1 MEYMQQY
8 NISVLIIG
16 LTGLMFLVQLLIAD
30 VVSIKSKQVPG
41 TRVNEDHNDF
51 LFRATRTYANSTETV
66 GLFIL
71 FLLFAVLSGA
81 DAKWVNIFSVTYFIG
96 RLSHMLFYYSNLQL
110 LRSGAFVI
118 SLIGLIG
125 IFTIGITTWL

>member
-1 MEYMQQY
+1 MQQY

-30 VVSIKSKQVPG
+30 LVSIKSKQVPG